1 MDMGTVSSCIS
12 PKLDKVGVHMFARTY
27 QRLRS
32 LFRSL
37 VKGRSLVARF
47 LFDLGAPVPTGREPT
62 SVALPVLQMFL
73 NVFQVLVLK
82 GS

>member
-1 MDMGTVSSCIS
+1 M
-12 PKLDKVGVHMFARTY
+12 
-27 QRLRS
+27 
-32 LFRSL
+32 
-37 VKGRSLVARF
+37 KGRSLVARF